1 MPDYPLA
8 LLLLGVAAGILSGMF
23 GIGGG
28 VVIVPVLT
36 LLFAF
41 GQKEATGTSL
51 AVLLFPVSFF
61 AVLAYHRK
69 KLLSIPVAALIATGL
84 IVGALGGA
92 QIALALPDTALKQL
106 YGVFLIYVGWRFAEP
121 RKVWAAR
128 QAESKTEKNNFT
140 AESAESAE
148 KNKVKAEKSKV
159 KTESAEI
166 QMAWYLMLGVG
177 LIAGIASGLFGIG
190 GGLVIVPILVGL
202 LHYDQK
208 RAVGTSLAALLPP
221 VGLGAV
227 LSYYDAG
234 KIDIPTAGLI
244 AIGLIFGA
252 FAGAKIALGLPSSTI
267 KRMYGVFLIV
277 ISFKF
282 ILGL

>member
-28 VVIVPVLT
+28 VVIVPALT
-36 LLFAF
+36 LLFLF

-61 AVLAYHRK
+61 AVLAYYRK
-69 KLLSIPVAALIATGL
+69 KMLNIRIAALIAAGL
-84 IVGALGGA
+84 VIGAVGGA
-92 QIALALPDTALKQL
+92 QIALSIPDTALKQL
-106 YGVFLIYVGWRFAEP
+106 YGVFLIYIGWRFAEP
-121 RKVWAAR
+121 RKVWAERTAKNTEN
-128 QAESKTEKNNFT
+128 AKGNKTENPT
-140 AESAESAE
+140 SQELDG
-148 KNKVKAEKSKV
+148 
-159 KTESAEI
+159 I
-166 QMAWYLMLGVG
+166 WYVMLGVG
-177 LIAGIASGLFGIG
+177 LIAGVASGLFGIG

-221 VGLGAV
+221 VGLGGV